1 MKTMKIKL
9 AKLKTKSITEQM
21 EKIKEEFLEFET
33 AAGYQDRIEEAFD
46 LLQSVATFLCFVAD
60 KRIDTYNKMHL
71 TKMKR
76 YLQCKRVKA

>member
-21 EKIKEEFLEFET
+21 EKIKEEFLEFQT

-60 KRIDTYNKMHL
+60 KRIDTYNKMH
-71 TKMKR
+71 R
-76 YLQCKRVKA
+76 H